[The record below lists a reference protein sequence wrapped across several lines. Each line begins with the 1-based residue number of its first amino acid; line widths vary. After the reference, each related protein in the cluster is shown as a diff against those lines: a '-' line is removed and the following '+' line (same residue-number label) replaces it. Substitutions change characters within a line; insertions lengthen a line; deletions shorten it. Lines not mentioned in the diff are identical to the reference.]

1 MQYAKISSRKRPKQE
16 RSTALVTAI
25 LDAAGQVLQ
34 KEGAQRFTTARVAQ
48 RAGVSIGSVYQYFP
62 NKAAILFRL
71 QVDEWQKT
79 TDVLRSILDDSERA
93 PQDRL
98 LSLVRAFIRS
108 ECEEAAVRA
117 ALNDAAPSYRGA
129 PEAARVRASY
139 DDTLK
144 AFIQATLPGASD
156 ATHSR
161 AANLILT
168 TLCALGKD
176 FSNKPRTPAEI
187 ETYADSV
194 AEMFSAYLD
203 RLSHS
208 ERSGPYSTAGDA
220 RKT

>member
-1 MQYAKISSRKRPKQE
+1 MSYTQISSRKRPKQE

-25 LDAAGQVLQ
+25 LDAAGQVLH
-34 KEGAQRFTTARVAQ
+34 KEGARRFTTARVAQ
-48 RAGVSIGSVYQYFP
+48 RAGVSVGSVYQYFP

-79 TDVLRSILDDSERA
+79 TDVLCSILDDCEH
-93 PQDRL
+93 PPHDRL
-98 LSLVRAFIRS
+98 RSLVRAFIRS

-117 ALNDAAPSYRGA
+117 ALNDAAPSYRA
-129 PEAARVRASY
+129 AAEANGVRVSY

-144 AFIQATLPGASD
+144 VFMRAALPGASD
-156 ATHSR
+156 ATRGR
-161 AANLILT
+161 AADLILT

-176 FSNKPRTPAEI
+176 FSNKPHAPAEI
-187 ETYADSV
+187 ETYADSL

-208 ERSGPYSTAGDA
+208 ERFGQCSTASSPS
-220 RKT
+220 KT